1 MFRTMFASGKH
12 AAGAH
17 AHGTHRVRV
26 RRSPLLHPNRTS
38 HLASRRPRREPP
50 RVLAFPSRRT
60 SDNLLSPPPSLP
72 LQNPEMAPKMSFD
85 GKENR
90 LWRNQPPCLGT
101 PSPPK
106 RLSPCDLSAFDV
118 GRVLGTGSFGRVS
131 FAKHIS
137 SGALVAIKVMSKSE
151 VIRARQVE
159 HVRAERQILGGVD
172 HPFIV
177 AFLGSSQDAQCVRF
191 VLEYVAGGEFF
202 THLRRAGRFSDDVA
216 RFYAA
221 EIVLALEYLH
231 ADGIAYRD
239 LKPEN
244 LLLDAEGHVK
254 ITDFGFAKRVDGART
269 YTLCGTPDYLA
280 PEMIKNEGHGVAVDW
295 WALGVLIFEMLVGYP
310 PFFDED
316 PIGTYRKIL
325 DDAPAFPPRVG
336 KHARDVSRR
345 LMHKDVTRRIGNLR
359 GGSRDV
365 VAHAWFAGV
374 DWAATLRRETVPPVV
389 PNVSAAD
396 DTSNFDDY
404 SDAPPM
410 THHFE
415 LDLDEQELFENI

>member
-1 MFRTMFASGKH
+1 M
-12 AAGAH
+12 
-17 AHGTHRVRV
+17 
-26 RRSPLLHPNRTS
+26 P
-38 HLASRRPRREPP
+38 
-50 RVLAFPSRRT
+50 
-60 SDNLLSPPPSLP
+60 
-72 LQNPEMAPKMSFD
+72 FD
-85 GKENR
+85 GKENQFVR
-90 LWRNQPPCLGT
+90 ANDPPARPGD
-101 PSPPK
+101 PASPPK
-106 RLSPCDLSAFDV
+106 RLSPCDPSAFDV

-131 FAKHIS
+131 FAKHRS
-137 SGALVAIKVMSKSE
+137 TGALVAIKVMSKSE

-159 HVRAERQILGGVD
+159 HVRAERQILGGVH

-177 AFLGSSQDAQCVRF
+177 AFLGSSQDERCLRF
-191 VLEYVAGGEFF
+191 VLEYVVGGEFF

-254 ITDFGFAKRVDGART
+254 ITDFGFAKRVAGART

-280 PEMIKNEGHGVAVDW
+280 PEIIKNEGHGVAVDW

-316 PIGTYRKIL
+316 PLGTYRKIL
-325 DDAPAFPPRVG
+325 DDAPKFPPRVG
-336 KHARDVSRR
+336 KHARDISRR

-365 VAHAWFAGV
+365 TAHAWFAGV
-374 DWAATLRRETVPPVV
+374 DWAATLRRETEPPIVPV
-389 PNVSAAD
+389 VSAAD

-404 SDAPPM
+404 SAAPPI

-415 LDLDEQELFENI
+415 LDLDEQELFEDI

>member
-50 RVLAFPSRRT
+50 RVLAFPRDAPPTIS
-60 SDNLLSPPPSLP
+60 LSPPPSLP

-90 LWRNQPPCLGT
+90 LWRNQPPVWA
-101 PSPPK
+101 PPRPPNALSLRPL
-106 RLSPCDLSAFDV
+106 RLDV

-177 AFLGSSQDAQCVRF
+177 AAGSSQDAQCVRF

-202 THLRRAGRFSDDVA
+202 THLRRAGRFFDDVA

-316 PIGTYRKIL
+316 PVGTYRKIL

-345 LMHKDVTRRIGNLR
+345 LMRKDVTRRIGNLR

-374 DWAATLRRETVPPVV
+374 DWAATLEGRPSRPSSRTSPPRTTPATSTTTPTRRR
-389 PNVSAAD
+389 
-396 DTSNFDDY
+396 
-404 SDAPPM
+404 
-410 THHFE
+410 
-415 LDLDEQELFENI
+415 